1 MLILLDEEDAAGQV
15 TAAGDEVTFIQKI
28 DAESFAGIDF
38 VFFAGDAET
47 TRKYWKTARLAGAS
61 IIDMTYALEGE
72 PGVVVRGPW
81 AECGDAYGGRGASRS
96 AGARPDDSGCG
107 CGASRRADAAAGR
120 KPAARETACTC
131 DLRDRFRTCV
141 RAWAGGDG

>member
-1 MLILLDEEDAAGQV
+1 MIAGRPSRIAIVGASSLAGKELSDALAESLLAASDVVLLDAEDAAGQV

-28 DAESFAGIDF
+28 DEDSFAGVDF

-72 PGVVVRGPW
+72 PGVMVRGPW
-81 AECGDAYGGRGASRS
+81 AAFSRACGR
-96 AGARPDDSGCG
+96 
-107 CGASRRADAAAGR
+107 
-120 KPAARETACTC
+120 
-131 DLRDRFRTCV
+131 
-141 RAWAGGDG
+141 